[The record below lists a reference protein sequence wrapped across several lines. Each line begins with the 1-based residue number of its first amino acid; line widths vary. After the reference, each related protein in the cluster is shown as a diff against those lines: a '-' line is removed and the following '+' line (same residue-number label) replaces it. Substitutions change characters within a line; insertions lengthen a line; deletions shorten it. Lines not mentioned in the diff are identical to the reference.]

1 MKLDV
6 STIPYIE
13 LKSNMAED
21 DLDIFISIYCDQR
34 ENGEDLV
41 MSTIEGYEKHSFSS
55 TLAELT
61 NSASWKDEDGNS
73 CIHKEDMVYAVSV
86 LEKIINLAHKA
97 LKEAQS
103 LKQID

>member
-1 MKLDV
+1 MKLDI

-13 LKSNMAED
+13 LKSYDED
-21 DLDIFISIYCDQR
+21 DLDIFISLYCDQR
-34 ENGEDLV
+34 GSGEDLV

-61 NSASWKDEDGNS
+61 NSACFKDEDGNK
-73 CIHKEDMVYAVSV
+73 CIHKEDMIYAVGV
-86 LEKIINLAHKA
+86 MDKILNLTHKA